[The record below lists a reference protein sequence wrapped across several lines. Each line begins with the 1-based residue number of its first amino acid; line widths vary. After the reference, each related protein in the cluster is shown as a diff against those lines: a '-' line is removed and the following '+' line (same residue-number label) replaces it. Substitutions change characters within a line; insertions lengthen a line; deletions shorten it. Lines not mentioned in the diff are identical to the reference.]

1 MDAYINALGNNEY
14 YEQVLRVIALL
25 DKPDLKALPLHGEK
39 WYEIDD
45 IQDLSNAETI
55 FAEKENQLACYQ
67 KRYGGYWRFPSL
79 LDFCYLVNPFFPS
92 DRKSTRLNSSHAHK
106 SRIPSSA

>member
-55 FAEKENQLACYQ
+55 FAERRISWFAIK
-67 KRYGGYWRFPSL
+67 KDMVVIGDSL
-79 LDFCYLVNPFFPS
+79 LCWIFVIWLILSF
-92 DRKSTRLNSSHAHK
+92 LL
-106 SRIPSSA
+106 

>member
-55 FAEKENQLACYQ
+55 FAERRISWFAIK
-67 KRYGGYWRFPSL
+67 KIWWL
-79 LDFCYLVNPFFPS
+79 LEIPFFVGF
-92 DRKSTRLNSSHAHK
+92 LLFG
-106 SRIPSSA
+106 

>member
-55 FAEKENQLACYQ
+55 FAEKENQLVCYQ
-67 KRYGGYWRFPSL
+67 KDMVVIGDSL
-79 LDFCYLVNPFFPS
+79 LCWIFVIWLILSF
-92 DRKSTRLNSSHAHK
+92 LL
-106 SRIPSSA
+106 

>member
-67 KRYGGYWRFPSL
+67 KKIWWL
-79 LDFCYLVNPFFPS
+79 LEIPFFVGF
-92 DRKSTRLNSSHAHK
+92 LLFG
-106 SRIPSSA
+106 